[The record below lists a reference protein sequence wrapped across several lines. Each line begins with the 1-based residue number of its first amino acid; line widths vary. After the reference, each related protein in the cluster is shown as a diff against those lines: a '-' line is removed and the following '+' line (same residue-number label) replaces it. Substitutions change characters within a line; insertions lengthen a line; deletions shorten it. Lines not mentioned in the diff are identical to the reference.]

1 MRDLILI
8 ERKRRLEN
16 FLHKVETTSPPPHL
30 VGRWTNYLI
39 ELYVGYLRA
48 EDSVWPNSKLTTADA
63 LRPFNE
69 IKVYMYVHGPVQ
81 KRMNEALRKL
91 NEGNIKAVA
100 KMLMK
105 LASEEEGKNIH
116 SEIQKINRSKRG
128 RHEGYN
134 QLLDQ
139 FYKDDPNIKTPQLL
153 QRLRKEA
160 GKGVIS
166 RIDDRNNR
174 ILLEDGKEFL
184 ITGLDDQ
191 LSKRRKKL

>member
-8 ERKRRLEN
+8 ERKHRLEN

-30 VGRWTNYLI
+30 VERWTKNLI

-48 EDSVWPNSKLTTADA
+48 EDPEWPNSKLTTADA

-69 IKVYMYVHGPVQ
+69 LNVYMYVHAPVQ
-81 KRMNEALRKL
+81 KRLNEALRKL
-91 NEGNIKAVA
+91 NEGNIKAA
-100 KMLMK
+100 EKILMK

-134 QLLDQ
+134 QLIDQ
-139 FYKDDPNIKTPQLL
+139 FYKDDPDIKSPQLL

-166 RIDDRNNR
+166 IIDDRNNR